1 MKNKTVFNL
10 TCAEYDISPTR
21 IRQGGVIEAT
31 MLKCNSTEMP
41 KSLFVKNFFHQNNFY
56 LVFMFLCYL
65 YVKNAFMNLVFQQT
79 FVKD

>member
-41 KSLFVKNFFHQNNFY
+41 KSLFVQNFVHRNNLYYFY
-56 LVFMFLCYL
+56 LSRLNVFVL
-65 YVKNAFMNLVFQQT
+65 
-79 FVKD
+79 FVCEEFI